1 MAKLTTS
8 QREKIIRRR
17 GTKSDKTGNKS
28 RIDNLEIHHKDRNPD
43 NNDPKNLRVL
53 TKKEHDDLHNR
64 TGD

>member
-1 MAKLTTS
+1 MPRLTAS

-28 RIDNLEIHHKDRNPD
+28 RIDYLEIHHKDRDTD

-53 TKKEHDDLHNR
+53 TKKEHDELHA
-64 TGD
+64 GDGS